1 MSDTNDEDFQFLK
14 KPINASSSPSNLR
27 ITTISSYNNNSHE
40 NSITTP
46 LTTSSSTHSLHNNNN
61 NDNNLF
67 PSVIYSSS
75 LNNNNNNYHHF
86 SDNNQTT
93 VNNNTSQQQQALLPK
108 KEKEKYNFFGR
119 NKKKAGETSNLK
131 ISTLLD
137 DEDVNFQIENLPYAT
152 LLNSLKKIRQYKWS
166 LCISTTFSIILII
179 LFIVLLIYHLFFFH
193 TFFYI
198 DQIQINQLPIIDRT
212 VGFRIK
218 IIGYNPNI
226 VNVYLNSIF
235 LNVKIFDAQKSIFY
249 NIERP
254 IDYIFNSTC
263 SYNNNNNIDNKF
275 NNETFVKYKEIVN
288 SFLVKEENGEIN
300 DCNRLWDKGVFT
312 IDYKIYIGDL
322 NNFLQLFDLF
332 MRNVYFGIYL
342 EGKISVSLGGIS
354 YDIPL
359 QKNQQYVKL

>member
-93 VNNNTSQQQQALLPK
+93 VNNNTSQQQALLPK

-166 LCISTTFSIILII
+166 LL
-179 LFIVLLIYHLFFFH
+179 
-193 TFFYI
+193 
-198 DQIQINQLPIIDRT
+198 
-212 VGFRIK
+212 
-218 IIGYNPNI
+218 
-226 VNVYLNSIF
+226 NVYLNSIF